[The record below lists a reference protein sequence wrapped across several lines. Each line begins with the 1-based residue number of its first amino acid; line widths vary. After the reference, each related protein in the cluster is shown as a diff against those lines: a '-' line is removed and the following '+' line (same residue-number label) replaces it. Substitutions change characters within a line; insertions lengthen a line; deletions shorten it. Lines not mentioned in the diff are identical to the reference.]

1 MDTVQKQN
9 SSKCIT
15 PSSEPFRID
24 LSTYTRIN
32 GVISQNPVILTAAD
46 ITRSASYFCCS
57 SADCSN
63 NSCNKALVLRGKE
76 RTYAVLPHRVP
87 KGDRAEAR
95 TAGSQMNS
103 CLDRTRISRTGWLT
117 FHNGNDN
124 YRHVETERGS
134 SGIARNFEY
143 VPRPDG
149 LPNVY
154 HISTFSFISGR
165 CILNSVQ
172 EQRKKE
178 GRRRTINEVIKG
190 KTEWGGKENGI
201 NLKKKERKRDW
212 YWSLNDAFWAVLLL

>member
-24 LSTYTRIN
+24 LTTYSRIN
-32 GVISQNPVILTAAD
+32 GVISQKPVILAAAD

-57 SADCSN
+57 SAVSSN
-63 NSCNKALVLRGKE
+63 NSCNKALVLRCKE

-103 CLDRTRISRTGWLT
+103 CMGRTHISRSGWLT
-117 FHNGNDN
+117 FRNGNDN
-124 YRHVETERGS
+124 YRHVDTERCS

-143 VPRPDG
+143 VPRPDR

-154 HISTFSFISGR
+154 HISTFSFTSGR

-172 EQRKKE
+172 EQRKKA

-190 KTEWGGKENGI
+190 KTERGGEENGTI
-201 NLKKKERKRDW
+201 WRKTTEREAD
-212 YWSLNDAFWAVLLL
+212 YWSLNDAF